1 MSLRPDHKALVF
13 LGAVAV
19 LGAGVRVSR
28 AASRSVSSP
37 ATQPALDRQMASAD
51 SRGKRGSVRRGA
63 EDARAPRGGR
73 RPAGR
78 PREWSSDS
86 ASSPTDS
93 GQGKAVAQEGGGATH
108 RAGLHQWKAGSRRR
122 DRRADRFAA
131 GRTADDR
138 QTHRRGSNAART
150 VPESATD
157 CGGSAVSGRRWRNT
171 STRSSRSP
179 ASTCKAH
186 RKTARSAL
194 GRADRKRGG
203 SMRPAALRT
212 RAPPP
217 APSRL

>member
-51 SRGKRGSVRRGA
+51 SAANAGRAGARPKRSS
-63 EDARAPRGGR
+63 PRGGR

-78 PREWSSDS
+78 PRERSSDS

-93 GQGKAVAQEGGGATH
+93 GQGKPSARKKEPHTGPGYINGKLDLDVATAAQIDSLPGVPPTIAKRIAADRMRRGPFLSLDGLRRVSGVGPMLAKHLDSLVTFSGVYTQGASQDSTIRGRIRKPKRGGAT
-108 RAGLHQWKAGSRRR
+108 
-122 DRRADRFAA
+122 
-131 GRTADDR
+131 
-138 QTHRRGSNAART
+138 
-150 VPESATD
+150 
-157 CGGSAVSGRRWRNT
+157 
-171 STRSSRSP
+171 
-179 ASTCKAH
+179 
-186 RKTARSAL
+186 
-194 GRADRKRGG
+194 
-203 SMRPAALRT
+203 RPAALRT